1 MCGLREGC
9 KESYIANKSSVLLA
23 LLFSRHKINHECKVG
38 KKPSTNQ
45 QAVKLGID
53 QA

>member
-1 MCGLREGC
+1 MLRWRREERRDRERG
-9 KESYIANKSSVLLA
+9 EAGS